1 MSGIA
6 SNIAKQVVK
15 DILETHSES
24 QINLASASAREV
36 LSNMIVLELEKTLRL
51 SVQVSRPDYTDKTI
65 TMDMEDTVG
74 A

>member
-1 MSGIA
+1 
-6 SNIAKQVVK
+6 
-15 DILETHSES
+15 
-24 QINLASASAREV
+24 
-36 LSNMIVLELEKTLRL
+36 MIVLELEKTLML